1 MRSDP
6 RHQGS
11 APGHE
16 ASAVRNDSYLDTAQE
31 CHHDESSLAHD
42 EPSAIIMLGSFVA
55 GALMGAIICGRVLM
69 FAPIVGVL
77 LGGAGAAVFTKSDSK
92 AGQISRGVGKWTSD
106 VFLALFRVVREL
118 NYKYQL
124 ADKVKI
130 TAQEAARKVKA
141 EAQRLGICDGVKTR
155 ARSLWEQVDKRT
167 APAGQ
172 PPIHAA
178 QGQDTMNLMMEEPQ
192 LGFDDAADALESKP
206 CSSSSSEDEKT
217 VPLKL
222 FEA

>member
-16 ASAVRNDSYLDTAQE
+16 AATVRDDSYLDNEQE
-31 CHHDESSLAHD
+31 HHHDESTLSHD
-42 EPSAIIMLGSFVA
+42 ESSAIIMLGSFVA
-55 GALMGAIICGRVLM
+55 GAIVGAIICVRVFM
-69 FAPIVGVL
+69 FAPIVVVL
-77 LGGAGAAVFTKSDSK
+77 LCGAGAALFTKSDSK

-106 VFLALFRVVREL
+106 VFLTLFSVVREF

-124 ADKVKI
+124 TDKVKI
-130 TAQEAARKVKA
+130 AAQEATGKAKA
-141 EAQRLGICDGVKTR
+141 EVQRLGICDGVKTR

-178 QGQDTMNLMMEEPQ
+178 QGQDMMGLMMEERQ
-192 LGFDDAADALESKP
+192 LGFDDAADALESRS

-222 FEA
+222 VDA